1 MLVALHVRGLG
12 VIEDTAIELGPG
24 LTAITGETGA
34 GKTLIVDALDFVLGG
49 KPRRDLV
56 HEGVDAMVEACFLDG
71 DGNETILRREM
82 PADGRA
88 RTFIDGRSATAL
100 ALSNLGSSLC
110 DIHGQH
116 EHQSL
121 LGSGAVRDALD
132 IFGSIDTGELQDAR
146 HEIRSLLERQDR
158 HGGDVGA
165 LDRELALLE
174 HEVTELESAAILGP
188 GELDEVLEELSALDS
203 AAEIQAAMLDVVMLA
218 EATEIGS
225 ASQLLRSARNQLER
239 FKHLSDAARSVAA
252 AEVAFEEMSSSLRLA
267 LEAIDADPHRRADLE
282 MRASTLHA
290 LIRRFGPTLI
300 DVMERLDEKRRRIT
314 ELLELRSGAERL
326 DQDLDRA
333 RARLEKA
340 EAVVL
345 KARLIASPQLADR
358 ILTHLQDLALRGA
371 QVRIECSG
379 PAGDD
384 TSLLFSANPGH
395 EPRLLGRVASGG
407 ELARLMLA
415 INLAITSGPPT
426 MVFDEVDAGVGGA
439 TALALGR
446 ALHALGSSRQVL
458 VVTHL
463 AQVAAQAARHVSI
476 VKQSSNQRTIAT
488 AELLEGEARVLEIA
502 RMLAGDSASQTA
514 LQHAR
519 ELLAQ
524 EPITTDQLRLV

>member
-1 MLVALHVRGLG
+1 MLVELHVRGLG

-56 HEGVDAMVEACFLDG
+56 DEGSDAMVEACFVD
-71 DGNETILRREM
+71 DEGNETILRREM

-88 RTFIDGRSATAL
+88 RTFIDGRSATAS
-100 ALSNLGSSLC
+100 ALSELGTSLC

-132 IFGSIDTGELQDAR
+132 TFAGIDTHELNDAR
-146 HEIRSLLERQDR
+146 SQLRGLEERRLRQ
-158 HGGDVGA
+158 GGDLGA
-165 LDRELALLE
+165 LERELALLE
-174 HEVTELESAAILGP
+174 HEVRELDGAAIRDA
-188 GELDEVLEELSALDS
+188 GELDEILEELSALDS
-203 AAEIQAAMLDVVMLA
+203 AQEIQRAITDLLGLV
-218 EATEIGS
+218 EATDETS
-225 ASQLLRSARNQLER
+225 ASHLLRSARNQLGT
-239 FKHLSDAARSVAA
+239 FKHLSEATEGVVAA
-252 AEVAFEEMSSSLRLA
+252 ELAIEEMGSSLRQA
-267 LEAIDADPHRRADLE
+267 MEAIDADPQRRQDLE
-282 MRASTLHA
+282 QRASTLHA
-290 LIRRFGPTLI
+290 LIRRFGPTLT
-300 DVMERLDEKRRRIT
+300 DVLERLEEKRQRVAELEDLRAGAARLDEDMDGALERLHSAEAIV
-314 ELLELRSGAERL
+314 LELR
-326 DQDLDRA
+326 RA
-333 RARLEKA
+333 
-340 EAVVL
+340 
-345 KARLIASPQLADR
+345 ASPALAQE
-358 ILTHLQDLALRGA
+358 IMVHLGDLALTGA
-371 QVRIECSG
+371 QVVIECSG
-379 PAGDD
+379 AAGDD
-384 TSLLFSANPGH
+384 TALLFSANLGH
-395 EPRLLGRVASGG
+395 EPRPLGRVASGG

-446 ALHALGSSRQVL
+446 ALHALASSRQVL

-476 VKQSSNQRTIAT
+476 VKQSSNQRTIAK